1 MNKET
6 IKQKLEKF
14 DYEFYEKGNKL
25 IVKLGF
31 SLDIEIEFTDE
42 NKIVI
47 KDKLRGWNFLTGMFE
62 MSIKSSLVF
71 NTISTFI
78 MAMIFLLINHI
89 APIEDRILGML
100 TLFIFILIALWLMLW
115 TNYFLTKAENFK
127 KLIESMDK

>member
-1 MNKET
+1 
-6 IKQKLEKF
+6 
-14 DYEFYEKGNKL
+14 
-25 IVKLGF
+25 
-31 SLDIEIEFTDE
+31 
-42 NKIVI
+42 
-47 KDKLRGWNFLTGMFE
+47 
-62 MSIKSSLVF
+62 
-71 NTISTFI
+71 